1 MEIISVGDEF
11 DSFQCLKFKVEEIER
26 ISNCTFVTEN
36 SLTVENANKVV
47 KEGQKLY
54 EARFKYRFVK
64 LSCKYAGSVRT
75 ATKGHGKSRPN
86 PA

>member
-1 MEIISVGDEF
+1 MEIGDEF
-11 DSFQCLKFKVEEIER
+11 DSYECLMRKVEEIQR
-26 ISNCTFVTEN
+26 IFNCKFVTESSN
-36 SLTVENANKVV
+36 TVENANKVV

-64 LSCKYAGSVRT
+64 LSCNYAGSIGA